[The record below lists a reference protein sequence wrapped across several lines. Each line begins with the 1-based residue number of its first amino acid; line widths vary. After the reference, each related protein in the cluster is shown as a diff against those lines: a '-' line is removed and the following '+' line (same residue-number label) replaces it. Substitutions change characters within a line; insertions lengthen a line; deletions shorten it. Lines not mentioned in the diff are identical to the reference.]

1 MSPSELEAYFD
12 NTPEQTEKGAWRARK
27 RELVE
32 LGFDA
37 SGVAAKFR
45 LYRRQLDEMERALR
59 DTDWLAGPEFS
70 LADVALT
77 PYVNRLAMLQMQGLW
92 EGGRLPRVAQ
102 WFERIRSRPTFR
114 PALLDWCPPEL
125 TADLRTYGA
134 ESWPVVRKMLEI

>member
-1 MSPSELEAYFD
+1 
-12 NTPEQTEKGAWRARK
+12 
-27 RELVE
+27 
-32 LGFDA
+32 
-37 SGVAAKFR
+37 
-45 LYRRQLDEMERALR
+45 MERARR